1 MKKSVV
7 TSTAMVCLLLVGC
20 DSFRFAPGEVQK
32 ANAWLHNRTA
42 QMTADTAKAEAVSSE
57 LVELAAL
64 SELQSRAFV
73 ADYGVPKEF
82 PAAAT
87 VEDVLSTSSRQLAA
101 GAISLSSD
109 RPDVWDMADGAIQLG
124 IGIAGIL
131 GGVYGIRATQFLRR
145 AGEKSKA
152 LREIIE
158 GNELFKRQNTDTAEP
173 FKQAHKAQSPTTR
186 QIVTQIKNG

>member
-1 MKKSVV
+1 MRKLFVAVV
-7 TSTAMVCLLLVGC
+7 LVFLFSGC

-42 QMTADTAKAEAVSSE
+42 QMTADAAKAEAVSSE

-64 SELQSRAFV
+64 SEIQSRAFV

-82 PAAAT
+82 PPAAT
-87 VEDVLSTSSRQLAA
+87 VEDVLSASSSSLAA
-101 GAISLSSD
+101 AAISLSSD
-109 RPDVWDMADGAIQLG
+109 RPDVWDLADGAIQLG

-131 GGVYGIRATQFLRR
+131 GGVYGIRATQFLRH
-145 AGEKSKA
+145 AGQKSRA

-158 GNELFKRQNTDTAEP
+158 GNELFKRQNTNVAES

>member
-1 MKKSVV
+1 MRK
-7 TSTAMVCLLLVGC
+7 LLVAVVLVLLFSGC

-42 QMTADTAKAEAVSSE
+42 QMTADAAKDEGASSE
-57 LVELAAL
+57 LVAIAAL

-73 ADYGVPKEF
+73 ADYGMPGEF

-87 VEDVLSTSSRQLAA
+87 VDDVLSGSAE
-101 GAISLSSD
+101 AIAMSAVSLSSD
-109 RPDVWDMADGAIQLG
+109 RPNVWDMADGLIE
-124 IGIAGIL
+124 IGVAIAGVL

-158 GNELFKRQNTDTAEP
+158 GNELFKRQNTEAAEP
-173 FKQAHKAQSPTTR
+173 FKQAHKTPSPTTR
-186 QIVTQIKNG
+186 QLVTQLKNG